1 LNIVQNLENRNLIKP
16 PKWLSDSIHFL
27 ATTGSV
33 AYGVSTDKSDNDV
46 YGFCIPSKETL
57 FPHLAGA
64 IPKFGTQPPSFD
76 QYIQHGVIDVD
87 KKCNWDITV
96 FNIVKY
102 FDLALV
108 CNPNVIELLFVPQDC
123 ILSITQVGQLVRE
136 NRKMFLHKGAWPKC
150 KGYAYS
156 SLHKMSNRNIRM
168 EFLNEIKTRYDIKD
182 LTITIIEDEI
192 SNRQIEQTEGNG
204 YFSIPQGLDKLTS
217 EELFK
222 CRDILSS
229 KRNQKILEEE
239 QVYDRKFACHC
250 VRLLLQAEQIL
261 AEGDLDLR
269 KHSDHLKAIRRG
281 DVSEDEIR
289 KWASSKEKELEKLY
303 HDSKLP
309 WGPDEPAI
317 KDLLLKCLEHH
328 YGSLDKCVERL
339 DKYEIATNKIREIL
353 DTL

>member
-1 LNIVQNLENRNLIKP
+1 MNIVQNLENRNLIKP
-16 PKWLSDSIHFL
+16 PKWLSNSIQFL

-64 IPKFGTQPPSFD
+64 ILKFGTQPPSFD

-102 FDLALV
+102 FDLALI

-156 SLHKMSNRNIRM
+156 SLHKMSNRNKRLEYLDEMKIKYGIPGKIT
-168 EFLNEIKTRYDIKD
+168 LTEII
-182 LTITIIEDEI
+182 LEIEDRNKNSDYRTSSLI
-192 SNRQIEQTEGNG
+192 DFSNE
-204 YFSIPQGLDKLTS
+204 D
-217 EELFK
+217 LFK
-222 CRDILSS
+222 CREILES

-239 QVYDRKFACHC
+239 HTFDRKFGMHC

-303 HDSKLP
+303 HESKLP
-309 WGPDEPAI
+309 WGPDESLI

-328 YGSLDKCVERL
+328 YGSLEKCVERL
-339 DKYEIATNKIREIL
+339 DKYEIATQKIREIL